1 MTSGRRAARIVQSGM
16 VIAAA
21 ITALSFMAAISRT
34 PDSQFPTPN
43 GQQGTVGTQGDPSS
57 GADPAAPPIS
67 VERIREA
74 LQRPP
79 ALTIPAAS
87 RAERHLPLRRRGAQ
101 HLFESVLEGMR
112 RDLRSGPERIRLLTD
127 RAAGT
132 FYPSRI
138 GGGVDVLPL
147 ISGGIKQW
155 KAARARD
162 RVRKELA
169 AFCAVNDCSIL
180 EGEAPPPEGILRP
193 PFETLTRQRPIDCDC
208 L

>member
-1 MTSGRRAARIVQSGM
+1 M

-21 ITALSFMAAISRT
+21 ITALSFTAAVSRT
-34 PDSQFPTPN
+34 PNSRFPTPN
-43 GQQGTVGTQGDPSS
+43 AQQGKVVTQGDPSS
-57 GADPAAPPIS
+57 EVDPAALPIS
-67 VERIREA
+67 VERIQDA

-79 ALTIPAAS
+79 TLTIPP
-87 RAERHLPLRRRGAQ
+87 LPEPSATFRSGVEDTLP
-101 HLFESVLEGMR
+101 FESVLEGMR
-112 RDLRSGPERIRLLTD
+112 RDLALWSGANSVIHPPGSGLPASRL
-127 RAAGT
+127 
-132 FYPSRI
+132 

-180 EGEAPPPEGILRP
+180 EGEAPPPEGIVRP
-193 PFETLTRQRPIDCDC
+193 PDPRP
-208 L
+208 